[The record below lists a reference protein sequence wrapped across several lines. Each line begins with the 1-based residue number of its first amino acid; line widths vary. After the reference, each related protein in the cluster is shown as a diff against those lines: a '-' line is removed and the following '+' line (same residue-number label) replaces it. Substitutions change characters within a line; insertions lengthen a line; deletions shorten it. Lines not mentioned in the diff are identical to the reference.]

1 MAVIVSNSVDE
12 IIFRDTSFSRD
23 TTAAP
28 TLSVLFG
35 EWDQNGK
42 SVSGI
47 LFETA
52 GDTFPLL
59 TGSDARKLAK
69 WLNDTADALEGV
81 APHKKT
87 RGRNY
92 YEQDDDPAADYG
104 LRYKK

>member
-1 MAVIVSNSVDE
+1 MAVIVSNSADE
-12 IIFRDTSFSRD
+12 IIFRDTSLSKD
-23 TTAAP
+23 PAAAP
-28 TLSVLFG
+28 TLSVLLG

-42 SVSGI
+42 SAAGI

-69 WLNDTADALEGV
+69 WLNEVADGLEGV
-81 APHKKT
+81 ASNKKP
-87 RGRNY
+87 RNRNY

-104 LRYKK
+104 LRGKK